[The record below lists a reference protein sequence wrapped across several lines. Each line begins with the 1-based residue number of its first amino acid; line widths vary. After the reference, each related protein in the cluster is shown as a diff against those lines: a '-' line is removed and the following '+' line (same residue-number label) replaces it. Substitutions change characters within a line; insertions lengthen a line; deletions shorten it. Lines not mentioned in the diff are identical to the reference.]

1 MHLAMEPAL
10 YQAAALTF
18 EELGFLFPN
27 EDLEPGQQT
36 AAVDGTV
43 CVDFQGPF
51 NGSLI
56 LRVCGAILP
65 TIAANMLGEDDVPSM
80 ALQQDVLGE
89 LGNVVCGNALP
100 LMAGREVIFR
110 LSPPCV
116 LVTEPA
122 LENAAAQI
130 QIGLEEG
137 RADVFLFVKE

>member
-1 MHLAMEPAL
+1 MAL

-27 EDLEPGQQT
+27 EDLEPEQRT
-36 AAVDGTV
+36 AVADGTV
-43 CVDFQGPF
+43 SVDFTGPF
-51 NGSLI
+51 SGRLV

-65 TIAANMLGEDDVPSM
+65 TIAANMLGEDEPPSV

-100 LMAGREVIFR
+100 LMAGREVVFR

-116 LVTEPA
+116 SENEPA
-122 LENAAAQI
+122 LENAAAQT
-130 QIGLEEG
+130 QIGLEQG
-137 RADVFLFVKE
+137 RADVFLFVQE

>member
-1 MHLAMEPAL
+1 MQTAL

-36 AAVDGTV
+36 AAVDGV
-43 CVDFQGPF
+43 VSVDFQGPF
-51 NGSLI
+51 NGSVVLQ
-56 LRVCGAILP
+56 LCGAILP
-65 TIAANMLGEDDVPSM
+65 TIAANMLGEDETPAI
-80 ALQQDVLGE
+80 ALQHDVLGE

-100 LMAGREVIFR
+100 LIAGREVVFR

-116 LVTEPA
+116 FSTTPS

>member
-1 MHLAMEPAL
+1 MPMQKAL

-27 EDLEPGQQT
+27 EDLAPGQQT
-36 AAVDGTV
+36 AAVDGV
-43 CVDFQGPF
+43 VSVEFQGPF

-56 LRVCGAILP
+56 LQMCGDTLP
-65 TIAANMLGEDDVPSM
+65 TITANMLGEDETP
-80 ALQQDVLGE
+80 AIAFQHDVLGE

-100 LMAGREVIFR
+100 LIAGREAVFR

-116 LVTEPA
+116 LSAPPV
-122 LENAAAQI
+122 LENAAAQT

>member
-1 MHLAMEPAL
+1 MHLAKEAAL

-27 EDLEPGQQT
+27 EDLQPEQQT

-56 LRVCGAILP
+56 LRVCGEILP
-65 TIAANMLGEDDVPSM
+65 TIAANMLGEDDVPSV

-100 LMAGREVIFR
+100 LMAGREVVFR
-110 LSPPCV
+110 LSPPCI
-116 LVTEPA
+116 LASEPT
-122 LENAAAQI
+122 LESASAQI

>member
-1 MHLAMEPAL
+1 MAMPTAL

-27 EDLEPGQQT
+27 EELEPNQQT

-51 NGSLI
+51 NGSLV
-56 LRVCGAILP
+56 LRVCGDLLP
-65 TIAANMLGEDDVPSM
+65 VVAANMLGENEPPSV

-100 LMAGREVIFR
+100 LIAGREVVFR
-110 LSPPCV
+110 LSPPYV
-116 LVTEPA
+116 SAAEPVW
-122 LENAAAQI
+122 EKAAAQA
-130 QIGLEEG
+130 QVGLEEG

>member
-1 MHLAMEPAL
+1 MPTAL

-36 AAVDGTV
+36 AAVDGV
-43 CVDFQGPF
+43 VSVDFQGPF

-56 LRVCGAILP
+56 LQVCGDILP
-65 TIAANMLGEDDVPSM
+65 TITANMLGEHEVPAI
-80 ALQQDVLGE
+80 ALQHDVLGE

-100 LMAGREVIFR
+100 LIAGREVVFR

-116 LVTEPA
+116 LSTAPA
-122 LENAAAQI
+122 LENPAAQV